1 MLFFKDTSFK
11 GSNKVY
17 LFCTGNKNL
26 TSRQK
31 IMNIKQKIKLFA
43 DFLYLITKRSLKL
56 KFFSELDGNTIFM
69 F

>member
-1 MLFFKDTSFK
+1 
-11 GSNKVY
+11 
-17 LFCTGNKNL
+17 
-26 TSRQK
+26 
-31 IMNIKQKIKLFA
+31 MNIKQKIKLFA